1 MGAGYGKRG
10 ISGEARLAGLAWA
23 GIRVGVLRGRVSG
36 GGCIVIA
43 KFGMEGLHFLH
54 VDIVSCTQFKF
65 VHKGRWVEVDIVSE
79 GAGL

>member
-54 VDIVSCTQFKF
+54 AHIVEI
-65 VHKGRWVEVDIVSE
+65 GRAHV
-79 GAGL
+79 